1 MGCAVH
7 LGIRCLRGN
16 MPRYPSDHVPSFRP
30 ALPYHKISNIIPPQ
44 HDQRPQIL
52 PLRSNSS
59 LPLPLRRPGSSLLN
73 GRHLSSRP
81 SQPAPGNGD
90 PGRLLHTLG
99 PRLPVRH
106 DNPVELLPAVAVHKL
121 PPREIIVTVFL
132 PISPFEQG
140 RFGFA
145 LHFSPYTLTSYP
157 LMQIGQCSSAS

>member
-16 MPRYPSDHVPSFRP
+16 MPRYPSVHVPPFRP
-30 ALPYHKISNIIPPQ
+30 ALPYHKVSNIIPPQ

-121 PPREIIVTVFL
+121 PPREIMALCSFL
-132 PISPFEQG
+132 SVPSGKGVLGSLFTSP
-140 RFGFA
+140 
-145 LHFSPYTLTSYP
+145 HIP
-157 LMQIGQCSSAS
+157 